1 MVKMIVIVKARYI
14 EVFILLRVLFPSMYA
29 TGKVL
34 ESMSHL
40 SNESYTRDT

>member
-1 MVKMIVIVKARYI
+1 MVKIIVIVKARYI
-14 EVFILLRVLFPSMYA
+14 EELILFGDVFHSMYA
-29 TGKVL
+29 TDKVL